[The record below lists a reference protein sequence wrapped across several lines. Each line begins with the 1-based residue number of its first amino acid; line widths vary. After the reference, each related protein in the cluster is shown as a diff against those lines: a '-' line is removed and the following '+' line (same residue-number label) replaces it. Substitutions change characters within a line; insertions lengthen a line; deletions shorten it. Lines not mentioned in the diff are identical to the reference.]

1 MFMKNI
7 KDEVLTWNPFIIKK
21 KEIALAPSQKG
32 TYLVFFLFQSVI
44 HTGDLS
50 LRCHVDLE
58 IRGLEVHL
66 SVLSQIVHMHC
77 Q

>member
-50 LRCHVDLE
+50 LRCHVDLAE
-58 IRGLEVHL
+58 ANKFSGMREVEFGQY
-66 SVLSQIVHMHC
+66 SQTA
-77 Q
+77 